1 MIFNVILYLILNIL
15 VNLQTDSAKQLL
27 QEGTPNK
34 PLLIT
39 SFLGNIFTYIY
50 PILFAIY
57 LSTWYW
63 GIGLFIAGLILGALF
78 AVLLKK
84 HMGIM
89 QIATVNMTSFV
100 IIPIIILFLSY
111 TAFSNWEFKVYKV
124 SLNQI
129 TAFLVSDYCNLSKCK
144 L

>member
-111 TAFSNWEFKVYKV
+111 TAFSN
-124 SLNQI
+124 
-129 TAFLVSDYCNLSKCK
+129 
-144 L
+144 